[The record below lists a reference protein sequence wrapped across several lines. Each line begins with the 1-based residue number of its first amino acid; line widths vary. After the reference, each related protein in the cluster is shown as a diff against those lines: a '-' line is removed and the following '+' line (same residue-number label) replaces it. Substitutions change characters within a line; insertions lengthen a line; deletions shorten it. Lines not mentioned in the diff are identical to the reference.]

1 MKRSL
6 FAGIALVAVYLV
18 LPIRAPA
25 DLTSANSRKAA
36 LDFTLTDSKGTTVK
50 LSDYKGRVV
59 LLDFWG
65 TFCGVC
71 KTEIPWFM
79 EFENKYKQRGF
90 SVIGVSLDKDWKA
103 VNPYVQAKK
112 INYTVV
118 IGNWDLA
125 NRFGI
130 VNALPGTLLIDR
142 DGKVAD
148 LHIGMVNKEAFESE
162 IRVLLKDGTKN
173 TVNLTDCFR
182 PTFPYD
188 TRFRRQTKNSRRSPF
203 LTVLVPWAMP
213 EHRIPDGREIR
224 ADDCKFKRCK
234 ANWEEFRLVQGRR
247 HCSVS

>member
-1 MKRSL
+1 MTRSL
-6 FAGIALVAVYLV
+6 FAGIALIVVCLV
-18 LPIRAPA
+18 LPVRAPA

-36 LDFTLTDSKGTTVK
+36 LEFTLTDSKGASVK

-71 KTEIPWFM
+71 KVEIPWFI
-79 EFENKYKQRGF
+79 EFENKYKQSGL

-103 VNPYVQAKK
+103 VNPYVEEKK

-118 IGNWDLA
+118 LGNWDLA

-148 LHIGMVNKEAFESE
+148 LRIGMVNKEAFESE
-162 IRVLLKDGTKN
+162 IRVLLKDGTKKA
-173 TVNLTDCFR
+173 VN
-182 PTFPYD
+182 
-188 TRFRRQTKNSRRSPF
+188 
-203 LTVLVPWAMP
+203 
-213 EHRIPDGREIR
+213 
-224 ADDCKFKRCK
+224 
-234 ANWEEFRLVQGRR
+234 
-247 HCSVS
+247 